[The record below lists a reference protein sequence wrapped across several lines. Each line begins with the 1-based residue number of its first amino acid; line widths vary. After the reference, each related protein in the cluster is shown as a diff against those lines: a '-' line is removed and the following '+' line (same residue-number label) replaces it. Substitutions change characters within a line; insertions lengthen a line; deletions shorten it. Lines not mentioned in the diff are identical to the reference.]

1 MEFILNGEVH
11 TDRQTFSK
19 MDPKSRD
26 YEAWIADF
34 LAEMRDGKSTR
45 SGSGGGT
52 GGGTGSSGGGGSSTG
67 QVNHHGGHGH
77 HTSSDEMARKKKAV
91 RDLQHHLNQEM
102 TECDDEQKKSF
113 QVIALNKIFALMNNS
128 ASDAVDFKSGIV
140 LMCILLDAP
149 SLEKI
154 KTNILPPFTNHC
166 RKVMEKLNTQDLELF
181 DLIACAVGRI
191 AINSASSLNFVEFE
205 MNRAIELI
213 SNEQNGIAKRHS
225 ALLNLREL
233 ANVTPSYFFSKVKHL
248 FESIFFAINEP
259 KLREPAISCLRSALA
274 VVVERER
281 LSSISVH
288 GDASKQSRIDK
299 QIPMCFQVCYDE
311 VVHGLC
317 PERAVE
323 ASFYSSYSSS
333 SGSSSSSKQQAKDRE
348 EKVHSSLLILNELL
362 RCSRD
367 SSVLLSK
374 CIFIF
379 NNLIFNQFFPLLL

>member
-1 MEFILNGEVH
+1 
-11 TDRQTFSK
+11 
-19 MDPKSRD
+19 MDPKSKD
-26 YEAWIADF
+26 YETWISDF
-34 LAEMRDGKSTR
+34 IAEMRDGKSTR
-45 SGSGGGT
+45 SGSGGGS
-52 GGGTGSSGGGGSSTG
+52 GSGTGGGSSTG
-67 QVNHHGGHGH
+67 QSSHHGGHGH
-77 HTSSDEMARKKKAV
+77 HQSSDEMVRKKKAV

-102 TECDDEQKKSF
+102 TELDDEQKKSF
-113 QVIALNKIFALMNNS
+113 QVIVLNKIFTLMNNS
-128 ASDAVDFKSGIV
+128 ASDTVDFKSGIA

-166 RKVMEKLNTQDLELF
+166 RKVVEKLNSQDLELF

-191 AINSASSLNFVEFE
+191 AVNSASSLNFVEFE
-205 MNRAIELI
+205 INRAIELI

-225 ALLNLREL
+225 AILNLREL
-233 ANVTPSYFFSKVKHL
+233 ANVTPSYFFSKVMLL

-281 LSSISVH
+281 LSSISLH
-288 GDASKQSRIDK
+288 GDASKQSRIDQ
-299 QIPMCFQVCYDE
+299 QIPLCFQICYDE

-317 PERAVE
+317 PERAIE
-323 ASFYSSYSSS
+323 ASIYSSYSSV
-333 SGSSSSSKQQAKDRE
+333 SGLSSKQQAKDRE

-374 CIFIF
+374 C
-379 NNLIFNQFFPLLL
+379 